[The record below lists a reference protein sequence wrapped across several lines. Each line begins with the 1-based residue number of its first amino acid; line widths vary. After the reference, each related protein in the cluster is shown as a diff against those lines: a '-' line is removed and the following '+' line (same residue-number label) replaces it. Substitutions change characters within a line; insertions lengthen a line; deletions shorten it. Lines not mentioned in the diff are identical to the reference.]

1 MTFPNGCHIC
11 EVEIDP
17 DTGLVEVVRY
27 TAVDDVGVMLN
38 PDVIEGQ
45 IMGGVAQGLGQVLG
59 ERLHYDN
66 QGQLL
71 TASFMD
77 YPMPRADTVPHM
89 TIAHHSVPCR
99 TNPLGVK
106 GAGESGVAG
115 ALPSTINAIMHALSY
130 AGVAQLDLPFTSQR
144 VWKALR
150 QAQQLA

>member
-1 MTFPNGCHIC
+1 
-11 EVEIDP
+11 
-17 DTGLVEVVRY
+17 
-27 TAVDDVGVMLN
+27 
-38 PDVIEGQ
+38 VIEGQ

-150 QAQQLA
+150 QAQQIA